1 MENQNFSSFK
11 SLKKDSPQSQMASVY
26 NFHNYIGWA

>member
-11 SLKKDSPQSQMASVY
+11 SLKKDSPQSQMASVGGLSQ
-26 NFHNYIGWA
+26 NHN